1 MYRAADV
8 SPSTQPA
15 DPPPV
20 RLECELLSRGR
31 CRSRPRHVGRRL
43 QRCNSIASN
52 LVYISVS
59 SRGVDA
65 GSPSIGP
72 ATADVV
78 ATLRSRISRHVISPG
93 EKLREQALA
102 EEFGVPRTR
111 VREAL
116 GMLEQRGL
124 VERIP
129 NRGAIVKRLALDQV
143 FELYDVREVLEGLCA
158 RLAAEAAPPQAWD
171 ELVSFFEVGMPRLVA
186 EGNYEAYIEGLDNLR
201 RAMLIAAANPILA
214 DMLDT
219 IRDQTQVIIR
229 RIIILPGRAEVGL
242 AEHQAVLRAL
252 QSRDPYEAEALQRSN
267 IRSAREYLRRFKGF
281 VL

>member
-1 MYRAADV
+1 
-8 SPSTQPA
+8 
-15 DPPPV
+15 
-20 RLECELLSRGR
+20 
-31 CRSRPRHVGRRL
+31 
-43 QRCNSIASN
+43 
-52 LVYISVS
+52 
-59 SRGVDA
+59 VDA
-65 GSPSIGP
+65 DGSSIGP

-78 ATLRSRISRHVISPG
+78 ATLRSRISRHVITPG

-158 RLAAEAAPPQAWD
+158 RLAAEGAPPGAWD
-171 ELVSFFEVGMPRLVA
+171 ELVSFFEVEMPSLIA
-186 EGNYEAYIEGLDNLR
+186 GGDYETYIEGIDNLR
-201 RAMLIAAANPILA
+201 RAMLSAADNPVLA

-242 AEHQAVLRAL
+242 AEHQAVLGAL
-252 QSRDPYEAEALQRSN
+252 QSRDPHEAESLQRRN
-267 IRSAREYLRRFKGF
+267 IRSARECLSRFRGF